1 MAVIWKRGRV
11 ATKSECGYSSV
22 EGKSPFFGNV
32 LNHDLHLSA
41 AHHALFF
48 SNVIAHVDGHAALCA
63 RANDAVRIHKY
74 RIFTTAA
81 ADSSC
86 HAECLIDSHHGAGFH
101 RRGALCLDNGQQSFR
116 GRILRQKLQQGE
128 INILGSQRRASGVAL
143 R

>member
-11 ATKSECGYSSV
+11 ATEKRMWIFERG
-22 EGKSPFFGNV
+22 GLNHPFSGMSF
-32 LNHDLHLSA
+32 NHDLHLSA

-81 ADSSC
+81 ADSS
-86 HAECLIDSHHGAGFH
+86 AMRSA
-101 RRGALCLDNGQQSFR
+101 
-116 GRILRQKLQQGE
+116 
-128 INILGSQRRASGVAL
+128 
-143 R
+143 